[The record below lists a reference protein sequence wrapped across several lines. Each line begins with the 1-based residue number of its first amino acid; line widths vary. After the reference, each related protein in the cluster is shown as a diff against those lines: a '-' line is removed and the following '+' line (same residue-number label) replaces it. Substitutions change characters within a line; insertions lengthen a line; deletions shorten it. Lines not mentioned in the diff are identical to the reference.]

1 MNINANQR
9 FSVNMNKIIF
19 VSYVNNGMKCT
30 GDKSTRGYILFRAY
44 KDRYNTCTY
53 IHISTDQ

>member
-1 MNINANQR
+1 M
-9 FSVNMNKIIF
+9 F

-44 KDRYNTCTY
+44 KGRYNTCTY